1 MYGWEC
7 RKLKNKDG
15 RTVGNVG
22 NYKFKKKNGRADINK
37 ITTYHLKL
45 LKRYYSHHS
54 YSVDFFDELLVFEL
68 SDR

>member
-1 MYGWEC
+1 MDERLGMSGT
-7 RKLKNKDG
+7 K
-15 RTVGNVG
+15 
-22 NYKFKKKNGRADINK
+22 KFKKKNGRADINK
-37 ITTYHLKL
+37 ITTYHKKL